1 MSPIPQLPNQPAG
14 SPDWY
19 TIMGN
24 GDQSTAYMGAAGAP
38 QGYFGA
44 PYQQPQSQ
52 QGTPGVPGNPGA
64 GSRVVWGATGPIYF
78 PANTQQS
85 DIDAYL
91 KHQDDYIQ
99 QMTGLLQGS
108 TGLERDKL
116 QAQIDDAKANRDATA
131 KNAQLVAD
139 TSRYGTDQQRKTAL
153 DQLNENARQ
162 FNANHGLEMQ
172 KLGLDY
178 ANTATQYLSTPDK
191 YFQGQNYVNMAGRA
205 LGRQAPQYGTNLGGQ
220 PTPKTMGDFA
230 VLAGYPQPSGGVT
243 AAPDGSASGGSP
255 SPNGNGMTTT
265 NSTGTPAIQQDPRV
279 NAITGLIKALPPSEE
294 MGYNPNDYA
303 VLQAVHS
310 LYSSGNRLA
319 PGTLK
324 TMSPENKA
332 ITESGIARLGGD
344 AQSWE
349 QQLTRQDPGNRAA
362 SAA

>member
-1 MSPIPQLPNQPAG
+1 MPPLPLAPNQPTG
-14 SPDWY
+14 TPDWY

-64 GSRVVWGATGPIYF
+64 GSRVVWGQTGPIYF
-78 PANTQQS
+78 PANTSQD

-91 KHQDDYIQ
+91 SKQDEYIGQ
-99 QMTGLLQGS
+99 LNELMQGS

-116 QAQIDDAKANRDATA
+116 KAQIDDAQKNRDASYKT
-131 KNAQLVAD
+131 AQLVAQ
-139 TSRYGTDQQRKTAL
+139 TSRYGTDQQRQTAL

-191 YFQGQNYVNMAGRA
+191 YFQGQNYINMAGRA

-230 VLAGYPQPSGGVT
+230 VLAGYPQPST
-243 AAPDGSASGGSP
+243 AATSGASGGSATP
-255 SPNGNGMTTT
+255 TGNGMTTT

-303 VLQAVHS
+303 VLNAVHS

-344 AQSWE
+344 AKSWE
-349 QQLTRQDPGNRAA
+349 GQLAFQDPGNRAA